1 MSPVSLANA
10 SVPPPDKK
18 PLLRME
24 RILPLLLI
32 TVIIVAAVW
41 FLMSR
46 SGDSAEN
53 PAEVTVTVP
62 VPAVP
67 EAGNTSGTGEIKP
80 AALPETEP
88 AAISGTGEIRSAAE
102 AAASA
107 AETVSGAETAVK
119 DGAPKV
125 AAAVD
130 VESLPEQAA
139 EPAVAPN
146 EELGAELSE
155 ISMLISRRRYA
166 EAHEKAVEMLGNAEV
181 ASHPGFRR
189 EVIALLNS
197 AADAI
202 FTGRGT
208 HPDAVVHTIASG
220 DSLDRLARRHA
231 TTIEAI
237 AGANRIKDPDKIMLG
252 YDLKI
257 LPGPWSAEVDCG
269 TYELKVFRNGGLFRI
284 FTVGV
289 GRDDL
294 TPRGDFIIADRV
306 VNPSWTVGNRE
317 IPFGDPENVVGTRW
331 MPLRAVAPTPPVDG
345 IAFHGCWDESGI
357 GRSSSNGC
365 IRLSNRDVE
374 ELYELLPIN
383 SKVTVR

>member
-1 MSPVSLANA
+1 MMSPVSLANA
-10 SVPPPDKK
+10 SVPPPDEK
-18 PLLRME
+18 PPRKIE
-24 RILPLLLI
+24 RILPLILI
-32 TVIIVAAVW
+32 AVIIAAAIW

-46 SGDSAEN
+46 GGDSAES
-53 PAEVTVTVP
+53 PAEVTMTVK
-62 VPAVP
+62 V
-67 EAGNTSGTGEIKP
+67 SDS
-80 AALPETEP
+80 AAAPETE
-88 AAISGTGEIRSAAE
+88 AAAAAGTGEIRPAAESAA
-102 AAASA
+102 AA
-107 AETVSGAETAVK
+107 AETASGTEIK
-119 DGAPKV
+119 DGAPK
-125 AAAVD
+125 AAVAVD
-130 VESLPEQAA
+130 AETLPEKAE

-166 EAHEKAVEMLGNAEV
+166 EAHEKAAGMLENAEV
-181 ASHPGFRR
+181 ASNPGFRR

-197 AADAI
+197 AADAV

-208 HPDAVVHTIASG
+208 HPDVVVHTIASG

-237 AGANRIKDPDKIMLG
+237 AGANRIKDPDRIMLG

-294 TPRGDFIIADRV
+294 TPRGDFVIADRV

-331 MPLRAVAPTPPVDG
+331 MPLRAVAPTPPVEG

-365 IRLSNRDVE
+365 IRLSNKDVE

-383 SKVTVR
+383 SKVTIR